1 MNSHIPFDAN
11 NDWTLDPY
19 HCNQSN
25 DPLVD
30 KVIGN
35 AYAVV
40 RAVYCNLGNL
50 KLLYDFLN
58 TYGMVI
64 GVKSE
69 AELKKLNKLVKYARI
84 YGYSSTNDRQVTD
97 YLYVPDDTSGI
108 RPDDPTATG
117 SWIKV
122 ATSATGGGGEGT
134 GQGSYIPYVYAN
146 GSALGGETSFKV
158 PEGTVG
164 VPFLIINGSVQY
176 VGYGFTY
183 APATA
188 TVTLSNPLVQGD
200 EVVALTTA
208 VPANPDNPEVPGW
221 VQVNWL
227 YNNGSAVGGEQVIT
241 VPYNFDDVPA
251 VYKNGLRLY
260 KGLQNNSYVIDKDTH
275 TITMTEILAQGDRVI
290 ITLGGESET
299 LTVIDRTLQE
309 VARANDVKDSDVVF
323 SSNTNVVITGKK
335 IIYDVV
341 AQKAWALPD
350 LPPNAYIV
358 KVEGNQLT
366 YNPGKVTV
374 TLLSTYQKVNSQ
386 ALWKRSLAEAGLIL
400 LSGSFEEGA
409 KITLPTQVLLY
420 EATGKH
426 YRWDGT
432 IPSGGKDVPPG
443 STPTSSGGI
452 DSGAWVNVDEDYLR
466 NNLSA
471 NDGFKLIGTVPSM
484 AALKTQKAS
493 FDGQL
498 IQLRSWNA
506 GLNLG
511 GGIFQWDAASTKP
524 DDSGCV
530 VQVTGVSTGRWIRQG
545 VVDKTPEMFGAIGN
559 GINDDTTSL
568 QAMFNSANNS
578 QILGENF
585 FGTFDLRHKYKTTE
599 SLNCGRPIK
608 VDAYGAEFICTGS
621 YPCVNFAMHNG
632 EWSGGYFN
640 YETLTD
646 AQVNEN
652 AIAMQ
657 LIPNEVA
664 PISVQNSI
672 IKGLRIWGAH
682 TGIGFK
688 NDTGAEI
695 WGLIFE
701 SMEIGIRPGIS
712 SVKAKG
718 LSFEGKGGSTTISC
732 RNINIH
738 RRGSSIGAGS
748 TAFFSIGVNEV
759 DYYNVAYDGFFD
771 EELGYCKVGPK
782 EIFDVTAFRCN
793 VIGFHTEKLY
803 IDVDT
808 FGECPMFFN
817 CNSFSITGVEHLAT
831 YGTRGAAWMTIA
843 GNNVATVGTWHEL
856 SSLSPQ
862 VNARVVN
869 LLEWDR
875 SGMINL
881 TGNVKESDII
891 GGASRIPL
899 YSPGPS
905 SYGTNR
911 DVTGPSGTII
921 FDLNTDYSAMVITAV
936 GHQVSSTD
944 LSFMSTIQLHYNP
957 TGGWQVSHQ
966 TTKSQNFSAAVM
978 NYGVSGNQLV
988 FLLSGN
994 TNDFRIQCRVETLR
1008 SLLTSF

>member
-1 MNSHIPFDAN
+1 MCDKENCNCGSNPCCGDCEPWNCVEQAV
-11 NDWTLDPY
+11 NDVWATKET
-19 HCNQSN
+19 QIEG
-25 DPLVD
+25 LVD
-30 KVIGN
+30 
-35 AYAVV
+35 
-40 RAVYCNLGNL
+40 RAETAAEN
-50 KLLYDFLN
+50 
-58 TYGMVI
+58 
-64 GVKSE
+64 SE
-69 AELKKLNKLVKYARI
+69 ASAKASADSAAEAKEFRDEAETAATTAVAAEGVVLGVANTLQDTADKLKQIADELNSAIAGISVVTWHYTAVSDNQTVIPVPVDKNQVDVQAIYIEGARQEP
-84 YGYSSTNDRQVTD
+84 NR
-97 YLYVPDDTSGI
+97 
-108 RPDDPTATG
+108 
-117 SWIKV
+117 
-122 ATSATGGGGEGT
+122 
-134 GQGSYIPYVYAN
+134 
-146 GSALGGETSFKV
+146 
-158 PEGTVG
+158 
-164 VPFLIINGSVQY
+164 
-176 VGYGFTY
+176 GFTY
-183 APATA
+183 DALNKEITLAEGIPLGLEISIIIGTYSDNPNDFAGTLA
-188 TVTLSNPLVQGD
+188 SNNGASLVGTSRGITVQQTINELDRSFQDGGVLRSPNDTLLDKSTNPYQEYVWTGD
-200 EVVALTTA
+200 SSTFPKV
-208 VPANPDNPEVPGW
+208 VPA
-221 VQVNWL
+221 
-227 YNNGSAVGGEQVIT
+227 
-241 VPYNFDDVPA
+241 
-251 VYKNGLRLY
+251 
-260 KGLQNNSYVIDKDTH
+260 
-275 TITMTEILAQGDRVI
+275 
-290 ITLGGESET
+290 
-299 LTVIDRTLQE
+299 
-309 VARANDVKDSDVVF
+309 
-323 SSNTNVVITGKK
+323 
-335 IIYDVV
+335 
-341 AQKAWALPD
+341 
-350 LPPNAYIV
+350 
-358 KVEGNQLT
+358 
-366 YNPGKVTV
+366 
-374 TLLSTYQKVNSQ
+374 
-386 ALWKRSLAEAGLIL
+386 
-400 LSGSFEEGA
+400 
-409 KITLPTQVLLY
+409 
-420 EATGKH
+420 
-426 YRWDGT
+426 
-432 IPSGGKDVPPG
+432 G
-443 STPTSSGGI
+443 STPLSTGGI
-452 DSGAWVNVDEDYLR
+452 ANGAWVSVGDASFRRE
-466 NNLSA
+466 LSA
-471 NDGFKLIGTVPSM
+471 NDGFKFIGSVPSM
-484 AALKTQKAS
+484 AALKTQEAS

-688 NDTGAEI
+688 NNTGAEI

-712 SVKAKG
+712 TVKAKG

-738 RRGSSIGAGS
+738 RRGSSVGAGS